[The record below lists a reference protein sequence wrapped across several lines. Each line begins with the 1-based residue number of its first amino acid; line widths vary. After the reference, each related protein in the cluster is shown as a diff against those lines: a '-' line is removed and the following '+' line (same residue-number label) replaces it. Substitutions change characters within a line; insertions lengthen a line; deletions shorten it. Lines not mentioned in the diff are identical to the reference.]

1 MFILMPECY
10 GCGTYAVNMDKY
22 KFLRVEKRSKVTG
35 VTVLERGRYCGT
47 SSEGIGREELFDM
60 YRIVLENGSD
70 DRVCLFASDDYN
82 LTHYVLNR
90 LICNDSKNCF
100 VDLHEIYVSYFDK
113 GTLIPEAKLVEGWNK
128 YCFILHSDTEA
139 Y

>member
-22 KFLRVEKRSKVTG
+22 KFLKVEKRSKVTG

-47 SSEGIGREELFDM
+47 ASESIGREELFDM
-60 YRIVLENGSD
+60 YRIVLENNSD

-90 LICNDSKNCF
+90 LICHDSKNGF
-100 VDLHEIYVSYFDK
+100 VDLHEIFVSYFDK
-113 GTLIPEAKLVEGWNK
+113 GTQIPEAKLVKGWNK
-128 YCFILHSDTEA
+128 YCFVLHGDTEA

>member
-22 KFLRVEKRSKVTG
+22 KFLKVEKRSKVTG

-47 SSEGIGREELFDM
+47 ANEGIGREELFDM
-60 YRIVLENGSD
+60 YRIVLENDSD
-70 DRVCLFASDDYN
+70 DRVCLFASDDYD

-100 VDLHEIYVSYFDK
+100 IDLHEIYVSYFNK
-113 GTLIPEAKLVEGWNK
+113 GTMIPEAKFVEGWHN
-128 YCFILHSDTEA
+128 YCFVLHPDTEA
-139 Y
+139 